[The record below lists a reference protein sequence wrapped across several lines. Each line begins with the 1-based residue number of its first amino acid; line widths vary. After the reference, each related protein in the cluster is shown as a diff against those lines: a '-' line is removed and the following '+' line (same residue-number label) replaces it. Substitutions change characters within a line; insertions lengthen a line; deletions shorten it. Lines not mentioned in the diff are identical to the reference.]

1 MSNGTCNFSPHEFL
15 IGGIRIIIV
24 DPHNDIMPYWFRQ
37 FLSSKLQLVVV
48 RIDEHHDMFH
58 CCPAL
63 PAKEGRESFQFIARL
78 MPYLQDYSRRLVN
91 EGNFTCPAFHCG
103 ILGAL
108 YHFRPSENRINAYGR
123 VSGQETIKAPRT
135 REQNLSALCGKDRK
149 RWILWNDDTDSLN
162 GKSISPKASPKP
174 LRVSQSDFQRDLEDC
189 LLPVAVGFDLDG
201 LYGNGDWEAPDK
213 IISRR
218 LAGTRKVLEGVDHPS
233 FICLA
238 RSQTPRSY
246 IPANLVDRLQDTA
259 LGLIKEI
266 YG

>member
-1 MSNGTCNFSPHEFL
+1 MSNGTCHFSPYEHL
-15 IGGIRIIIV
+15 IGGIRTIIV
-24 DPHNDIMPYWFRQ
+24 DPHNDIMPYWFRE
-37 FLSSKLQLVVV
+37 FLSSKRRLIAV

-63 PAKEGRESFQFIARL
+63 PAREGRERFQFVARL
-78 MPYLQDYSRRLVN
+78 MPYLQNYSRRLVN

-108 YHFRPSENRINAYGR
+108 YHFRPSENRIYAYGR
-123 VSGQETIKAPRT
+123 VSGQEIIKAPRT
-135 REQNLSALCGKDRK
+135 REQNLPAFSGKDRK
-149 RWILWNDDTDSLN
+149 RWILWDDETDSQN
-162 GKSISPKASPKP
+162 RESVSPKASPKP
-174 LRVSQSDFQRDLEDC
+174 LQISQNDLKRDLEDC
-189 LLPVAVGFDLDG
+189 SLPIAVGFDLDG
-201 LYGNGDWEAPDK
+201 LYCNGDWAPPDK
-213 IISRR
+213 VVGRR
-218 LAGTRKVLEGVDHPS
+218 LASARRVLESVDRPV

-246 IPANLVDRLQDTA
+246 IPADLVDKLQDAA